1 MQKPSER
8 RKFTSEIN
16 IITFKK
22 SVHDHFFIM
31 SSVSVH
37 VCVIELKQI
46 NVILY

>member
-16 IITFKK
+16 IIKFKK
-22 SVHDHFFIM
+22 SVHDHFIM